1 MDMGLAGKTVLVTGA
16 ANGIGRAAAEVLA
29 EEGAQ
34 VIGVDLDAEELKH
47 VTWLDPAGGGAGH
60 IGIVADLSTPQGV
73 EAAMRQALD
82 QAGRVDVLVSNAGI
96 CSFRS
101 LDELTEADW
110 RHTMEVNFH
119 ACRRAAAVL
128 LPGMRA
134 AGSGAIVIVSSDLA
148 KQPEIASPDYA
159 VSKVALITLMRTLA
173 MQEGP
178 YGIRVNAVAPGP
190 IETGLWTRPGGLM
203 DNLATLHS
211 LPRDQAVGHEL
222 ALRRLPLGRMGRP
235 REVADAITYL
245 ASDRASF
252 VTGAVLDVGG
262 GSIRGLF

>member
-1 MDMGLAGKTVLVTGA
+1 MDMRLTGKTVLVTGA
-16 ANGIGRAAAEVLA
+16 ANGIGLATAEVMA

-34 VIGVDLDAEELKH
+34 VIGVDLDADGLKNVAGEDP
-47 VTWLDPAGGGAGH
+47 VTGVEH
-60 IGIVADLSTPQGV
+60 IGIAADLSTQQGV

-82 QAGRVDVLVSNAGI
+82 QAGRVDVFVSNAGI
-96 CSFRS
+96 CHFRS

-110 RHTMEVNFH
+110 QHTMDVNLH
-119 ACRRAAAVL
+119 ACRRAAAML

-134 AGSGAIVIVSSDLA
+134 RRSGAIVIVSSDLA

-159 VSKVALITLMRTLA
+159 VSKVALLSLMRTLV

-190 IETGLWTRPGGLM
+190 ITTGLWTRPGGLM
-203 DNLATLHS
+203 DNLARLHG
-211 LPRDQAVGHEL
+211 LAPEQAVEHEL
-222 ALRRLPLGRMGRP
+222 SLRRLPLGRMGRP

-252 VTGAVLDVGG
+252 ITGAVLDVGG